1 MNYILHTIYIT
12 HAYVY
17 GIKPNGYELSLVS
30 FPFFVFI
37 LFCVPWDQK
46 SYVVFWLE
54 HPAV

>member
-46 SYVVFWLE
+46 SYVVFWLK